1 MKMDEETPEEERET
15 LSFPE
20 LITLALPVPGL
31 AISITPNTTNNYKP
45 TTTHHPKMDPILPC
59 IVQALRAAA
68 PSTPASSSRSQSQ
81 SLSQSQPSVSRCT
94 RSRAAPDWAVSDTL
108 ALIEQIAAVDTES
121 WSKSLSSFQK
131 WKIVSDNCGQV
142 GIHRSAN
149 QCKRRWEL
157 LVSGQ
162 WTPLPYYKKI
172 RRWETRRSGNSGAG
186 PGSVSYWKMDPDWRE
201 RFSLPGLFNP
211 EVYGAMDAVIK
222 IEGSRD
228 VDCELLVIGPIEQID
243 GENANV
249 PLIADVEGPS
259 VVENVHA
266 AADLDH
272 KDKEKE
278 EIDEALLSSEAW
290 DLAAKLEE
298 NAEHIQSILRGENGG
313 DLTTDNLDMAVAR
326 KKAEELIKSLGGL
339 VQSLDEFTELVKTNG
354 LEKVVV

>member
-1 MKMDEETPEEERET
+1 MKMDDEEIPEEETQTLT

-31 AISITPNTTNNYKP
+31 AIPIPPNTTTTTTTNNKP
-45 TTTHHPKMDPILPC
+45 TATHHPKMDPTLPC

-68 PSTPASSSRSQSQ
+68 PSTPASSSR
-81 SLSQSQPSVSRCT
+81 SQSQPSVSRCT

-157 LVSGQ
+157 LVSD
-162 WTPLPYYKKI
+162 YKKI
-172 RRWETRRSGNSGAG
+172 RRWETRRTGNSGAG

-201 RFSLPGLFNP
+201 RFNLPGLFNL

-249 PLIADVEGPS
+249 PLIADVEGPN

-278 EIDEALLSSEAW
+278 EIEEALLSSEAW
-290 DLAAKLEE
+290 DLATKLEE

-313 DLTTDNLDMAVAR
+313 DLTTDNLDMTVAR

-354 LEKVVV
+354 LEKVVT